1 MAIGANLQMN
11 QRCYS
16 YVIVP
21 AFIFDK
27 SVFITSSGLRGS
39 ISGMPHLRPAD
50 VTFFEIRNTV
60 FCVQCELMSYNSGS
74 NCLACGSTALL
85 TLARVLGG
93 SLRNQ
98 ERTRL
103 IDDEL
108 IDRAVEN
115 ILGSDMAREFPAETV
130 SSSSSDHLA
139 YRSASGIACRTL
151 PNSLPQLQ
159 PAMRWVVE
167 RACAITK
174 ADGAALALSRQSKLV
189 CQAQAGNVAPD
200 LGVELKLGH
209 GISGL
214 CASTGV
220 SWRCDSAESDTYVDR
235 TRCREL
241 GTQSVLAAPVSHL
254 NSVLGVLEVFSSHRN
269 AFTDHDVATV
279 QLLTGLLVVAITRST
294 RQPGFIE
301 SAHTSALGVSRASRP
316 QYLTD

>member
-1 MAIGANLQMN
+1 
-11 QRCYS
+11 
-16 YVIVP
+16 
-21 AFIFDK
+21 
-27 SVFITSSGLRGS
+27 
-39 ISGMPHLRPAD
+39 MPHLRPAD
-50 VTFFEIRNTV
+50 VTFFELRNTV

-85 TLARVLGG
+85 TLARILGG

-98 ERTRL
+98 ERACL

-115 ILGSDMAREFPAETV
+115 ILGSDMARELPAEPVAFGSEQLT
-130 SSSSSDHLA
+130 

-167 RACAITK
+167 RACTIAN
-174 ADGAALALSRQSKLV
+174 ADGAALALSRQGKLV
-189 CQAQAGNVAPD
+189 CQAQAGAVAPD

-235 TRCREL
+235 NRCREL
-241 GTQSVLAAPVSHL
+241 GTQSVLAAPIAHL
-254 NSVLGVLEVFSSHRN
+254 NSVLGVLEVFSSHKR

-279 QLLTGLLVVAITRST
+279 QLLAGLLVVAITRST
-294 RQPGFIE
+294 RQSSFIE
-301 SAHTSALGVSRASRP
+301 SAHTSAVPARLSRP
-316 QYLTD
+316 RYMND